1 MTPRAED
8 LACLAS
14 SLLADETPPP
24 RVHDA
29 WRGAADAAPG
39 TGAGAVTAIADHAR
53 RRAGRFITFAAAAAV
68 TFIAATGASFLGSGA
83 DRGITASE
91 SGGGEHPDG
100 EGPVE
105 AEVELAS
112 VAPAVGGAMGERN
125 LSALRDPAALEECL
139 AGHGESAGAL
149 LGAAPVTVEGRVR
162 QLFVLATGIPGR
174 VSVLVVTEGC
184 GSEPGP
190 PLVHD
195 TIGAPR

>member
-1 MTPRAED
+1 MTPRADD

-125 LSALRDPAALEECL
+125 LSALRDPAPSKNAWR
-139 AGHGESAGAL
+139 GTGK
-149 LGAAPVTVEGRVR
+149 APVRCSGRR
-162 QLFVLATGIPGR
+162 PSPSRGGFGNCSSSPREYPGGYR
-174 VSVLVVTEGC
+174 C
-184 GSEPGP
+184 WW
-190 PLVHD
+190 
-195 TIGAPR
+195 